1 MQFTELVESL
11 LSTQLAEIG
20 LDPEDFAAIVKR
32 AGTPS
37 PTFQILT
44 THLLALDDFQTFKRM
59 MNKRN
64 LELELQAIQSLQ
76 RGAGAQR
83 PDCPSNCLSNC
94 SRLWYD
100 RHSRRGTIGSWIDC
114 WSGAFRVM
122 RRQGPY
128 VA

>member
-32 AGTPS
+32 AGTSS
-37 PTFQILT
+37 PMFQILT

-59 MNKRN
+59 INKSTGN

-83 PDCPSNCLSNC
+83 PTPRVGGGASP
-94 SRLWYD
+94 SRLPG
-100 RHSRRGTIGSWIDC
+100 HSSVR
-114 WSGAFRVM
+114 SGPSEAEED
-122 RRQGPY
+122 
-128 VA
+128 